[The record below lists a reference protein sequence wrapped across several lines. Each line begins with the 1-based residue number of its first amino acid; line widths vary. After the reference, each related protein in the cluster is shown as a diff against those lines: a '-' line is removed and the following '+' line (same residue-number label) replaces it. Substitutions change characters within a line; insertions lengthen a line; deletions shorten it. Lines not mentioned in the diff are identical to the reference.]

1 MKSLK
6 DRTMLG
12 NIEMKNRFVRARQ
25 LDSLG
30 IDAVETSGSWMA
42 HKPAD
47 RTCYHDAA
55 AVLARELRCAV
66 IQTGGNREFATL
78 EQQLN
83 ASGVDYFGF
92 ARPFMSE
99 PDFVNKLPARRD
111 PEAPLRQLQLLHP
124 RSEERLR
131 VREGEA
137 QGGMSGQGT
146 NRQGRGLFPQ
156 PLRFQNFGFFAK
168 AQRPCDALGN
178 VCFCRYLPVKHA
190 FFSKTLK

>member
-1 MKSLK
+1 
-6 DRTMLG
+6 
-12 NIEMKNRFVRARQ
+12 
-25 LDSLG
+25 
-30 IDAVETSGSWMA
+30 MA

-99 PDFVNKLPARRD
+99 PDFVNKYLRGEIRKPRCVSCNFCIRD
-111 PEAPLRQLQLLHP
+111 P
-124 RSEERLR
+124 
-131 VREGEA
+131 
-137 QGGMSGQGT
+137 
-146 NRQGRGLFPQ
+146 
-156 PLRFQNFGFFAK
+156 K
-168 AQRPCDALGN
+168 N
-178 VCFCRYLPVKHA
+178 VCVFEKE
-190 FFSKTLK
+190 KLKGA